1 VDKRNDRSPT
11 RDGRLFPK
19 TRKIWKAVSA
29 MVAVSVA
36 QPDVTLVLDNDGVIN
51 DATLA
56 NSISGEGVA
65 GWIGRPWFETVGEV
79 GSDRVRRMIAD
90 ARATGIS
97 AFGQVNQR
105 FPSGRELPIEYAAA
119 RVAGRAGLVA
129 IGKNLQ
135 SVAELQSQLV
145 AAQQAREQEYWKLRE
160 VETRYRLL
168 FDTSNQAVVIVR
180 ADTLRIAEVNMAAIR
195 SLGLAQGGEM
205 LAEMA
210 AGDHDKLRTML
221 DRVREHGRA
230 PSILVHVGPTRSTF
244 TVRASLLTTEP
255 GSSYLLQFEP
265 VRTRVPTGKDN
276 GTPPLAGLIE
286 RMPDGYVVL
295 DQEGVVRRA
304 NRAFLDLTQTA
315 VEASVI
321 GKRLGN
327 WLAVPGAEATL
338 LSGVQRHRAVRLF
351 PATLEGE
358 LGTEIAVEITAVGDR
373 DASPGFYG
381 VLMRDVTRRQSQV
394 AQEAP
399 RAPAN
404 DLGAALG
411 LVSEGLGSASM
422 PMMVRDT
429 VEAVERHCITEA
441 LGRVRG
447 NRSAAAELLGI
458 SRQSLYAKLD
468 RYSLDGETEEGG

>member
-1 VDKRNDRSPT
+1 
-11 RDGRLFPK
+11 
-19 TRKIWKAVSA
+19 
-29 MVAVSVA
+29 
-36 QPDVTLVLDNDGVIN
+36 
-51 DATLA
+51 
-56 NSISGEGVA
+56 
-65 GWIGRPWFETVGEV
+65 
-79 GSDRVRRMIAD
+79 
-90 ARATGIS
+90 
-97 AFGQVNQR
+97 
-105 FPSGRELPIEYAAA
+105 
-119 RVAGRAGLVA
+119 
-129 IGKNLQ
+129 
-135 SVAELQSQLV
+135 
-145 AAQQAREQEYWKLRE
+145 
-160 VETRYRLL
+160 
-168 FDTSNQAVVIVR
+168 
-180 ADTLRIAEVNMAAIR
+180 VNMAAIR
-195 SLGLAQGGEM
+195 ALGLAQGGEM

-221 DRVREHGRA
+221 DRVREQGRA
-230 PSILVHVGPTRSTF
+230 PSILVHVGPTRSAF

-265 VRTRVPTGKDN
+265 VRARAPTGKDA

-286 RMPDGYVVL
+286 RMSDGYVVL
-295 DQEGVVRRA
+295 DHEGMVRRA

-327 WLAVPGAEATL
+327 WLALPGAEATL
-338 LSGVQRHRAVRLF
+338 LSGVQRNRAVRLF
-351 PATLEGE
+351 PATVEGE

-373 DASPGFYG
+373 DVSPGYYG
-381 VLMRDVTRRQSQV
+381 VLMRDVTRRESQV
-394 AQEAP
+394 AMEEARRP
-399 RAPAN
+399 SAN
-404 DLGAALG
+404 GLGEALG

-429 VEAVERHCITEA
+429 VEAVERHCIIDA